1 MAAWPRRRR
10 HSGKARAEEG
20 TRGAEERMG
29 RGMRLDWAGVG
40 PAGWTK
46 GLGRGGGARSDV
58 APSWT
63 AALAFTG
70 DKVVKL

>member
-10 HSGKARAEEG
+10 IGKAEAKEGTRRAEE
-20 TRGAEERMG
+20 RRG

-46 GLGRGGGARSDV
+46 GLGRGRGCEI
-58 APSWT
+58 
-63 AALAFTG
+63 
-70 DKVVKL
+70 